1 MSTHHSTEFYN
12 STPANPLPIGLS
24 PRVAKFLPA
33 KLTCLPSVVQR
44 LAAAL
49 GLVLIS
55 PILLLVGLA
64 LRWESKGAA
73 IYSQVRVGKQGR
85 RFTLYKFRSM
95 YLNTD
100 AKYIDPSQ
108 LQSDREGVCKKLF
121 KDPRITPLGR
131 IIRKLS
137 IDELPQLWNVVK
149 GDMVLIGP
157 RPALID
163 EVAAYS
169 NLAMHRLQVNPG
181 LTGLWQVSG
190 RADTTFDEQIALD
203 LRYIHEQSLS
213 LDLKILLYTLP
224 AVAFGKGAY

>member
-108 LQSDREGVCKKLF
+108 LQSDREGACKKLF

-157 RPALID
+157 RPAYRSRGIQCML
-163 EVAAYS
+163 
-169 NLAMHRLQVNPG
+169 PF
-181 LTGLWQVSG
+181 WP
-190 RADTTFDEQIALD
+190 
-203 LRYIHEQSLS
+203 
-213 LDLKILLYTLP
+213 IL
-224 AVAFGKGAY
+224 